1 MTSLNGAAMTASFST
16 AAVERR
22 SQLDYWREV
31 VCATFVRLGVE
42 RIGAERARRPAGFR
56 GEVTAQDVGGL
67 QVATVVSEPHAVF
80 RSPTMIRR
88 SPEDDVMVN
97 LAVRGPACVA
107 QGGREA
113 VLRPGDFTVH
123 DSARPCRIA
132 CPEPF
137 TLVVLKMPRDLFA
150 ACCPLPPGATATA
163 IPGDRGAG
171 ALFASVLRGLPARVG
186 GVPAGAAEQAGID
199 VLELLG
205 AVLSDLA
212 GGAGRAAVPRRAQL
226 LRARRFITSNL
237 SDPDLSPAAVAEAL
251 GLSVRYLYL
260 IFHEQSTSPFRW
272 ILDRRLER
280 AAALL
285 ADPGQAGRS
294 ITGVAFGVG
303 FKDSSHFSRAFKDRY
318 GVGPR
323 DYRRRLGNGAP
334 SNRGACSAAGG

>member
-1 MTSLNGAAMTASFST
+1 MTVTFST
-16 AAVERR
+16 AAVDQR

-42 RIGAERARRPAGFR
+42 RMGAARARRPAGFR
-56 GEVTAQDVGGL
+56 GEVTAQGAGCV

-80 RSPTMIRR
+80 RSPAMIRR

-113 VLRPGDFTVH
+113 ILRPGDFTVH

-137 TLVVLKMPRDLFA
+137 TLVVLKAPRDRFLA
-150 ACCPLPPGATATA
+150 HCALPGGATATA

-171 ALFASVLRGLPARVG
+171 ALFASVLRGLPARVSG
-186 GVPAGAAEQAGID
+186 GAAGAAEQAGTD

-205 AVLSDLA
+205 AVLSDPA

-237 SDPDLSPAAVAEAL
+237 SDPDLSPTTVAQAL
-251 GLSVRYLYL
+251 GLSARYLYL

-285 ADPGQAGRS
+285 ADPGRAGLS
-294 ITGVAFGVG
+294 ITGIAFGVG

-323 DYRRRLGNGAP
+323 DYRRDQGKSAP
-334 SNRGACSAAGG
+334 VTHL